1 MTTQFFKLWEHGY
14 GREIEPE
21 EGDKVILSLEPFQ
34 DDWDYLD
41 YPVIGESSFSLSTQ
55 QNTDSGQPSP
65 LFKLCAESSASG
77 TFQMFVQIL

>member
-1 MTTQFFKLWEHGY
+1 M
-14 GREIEPE
+14 
-21 EGDKVILSLEPFQ
+21 LSLEPFQ
-34 DDWDYLD
+34 EDRHRLR

-55 QNTDSGQPSP
+55 QNSDSGQPSP